1 MIKFLKFVTNCYYW
15 IQVFA
20 APFLI
25 FGIIALIIF
34 SYFQKYEIVAYI
46 LLGVGIIAGIFF
58 AEYVRRKHGYDVF
71 FSKVFGSADIDEKIR
86 LRA

>member
-1 MIKFLKFVTNCYYW
+1 MIKINKLLISCFYW

-25 FGIIALIIF
+25 FGIIALIIY
-34 SYFQKYEIVAYI
+34 SNYYKNEPLAYI
-46 LLGVGIIAGIFF
+46 LLGVGVIIGIIF
-58 AEYVRRKHGYDVF
+58 AEFVRKKYGYDVF

-86 LRA
+86 SRA